1 MPHASEMHFQKLVSG
16 DSVPSIQGRIFCS
29 SRDPQKE
36 AQAWI
41 LHQKIS
47 ELDSQS
53 SICLLGLGAGFHL
66 NLLLE
71 KTNRPFF
78 HVIEQHDL
86 LIDMWQSQN
95 PQFLSRVQFSKSF
108 ESPSC
113 PVLEFRPS
121 WSGNEKFYHELSQKL
136 RQATAKYLQLEAQQR
151 GLSELSLALGA
162 HLQSNFELTVKD
174 IVQLFPIENQTEE
187 ARLWRT
193 LREFVK

>member
-1 MPHASEMHFQKLVSG
+1 MPHASELHFQNLSSG

-36 AQAWI
+36 AQSWI

-47 ELDSQS
+47 EMYSHS

-71 KTNRPFF
+71 KTNRPMI
-78 HVIEQHDL
+78 HVIEHHFQ
-86 LIDMWQSQN
+86 LIEKWQIQN
-95 PQFLSRVQFSKSF
+95 PQYSSRVQFAKSF
-108 ESPSC
+108 GIQFPQ
-113 PVLEFRPS
+113 VLEFRPA

-136 RQATAKYLQLEAQQR
+136 RQATAKHLQCEAEVR
-151 GLSELSLALGA
+151 GLTELSQALGA
-162 HLQSNFELTVKD
+162 HLKSNFEMTVKE
-174 IVQLFPIENQTEE
+174 IAQLFPLENQSEE
-187 ARLWRT
+187 ARMWRT